1 MVRTAAE
8 IDQKYDSVTPDGSC
22 ITFEIEINTNKTKE
36 SKYKI
41 KFYSEANCE
50 NQTNLLQP
58 V

>member
-1 MVRTAAE
+1 MIRTATK
-8 IDQKYDSVTPDGSC
+8 IYQKYDSVTPDGSC
-22 ITFEIEINTNKTKE
+22 ITFEIEINTSKTKE

-50 NQTNLLQP
+50 NQTNLLQS